1 MRKIL
6 TTIALGVSLLGHAQ
20 SVTAEHL
27 ADVAP
32 DDKAAAR
39 SITLTGTLHRQHR
52 EPGHWVGLNDD
63 FRQLRDLCFNVER
76 LDLSQAQIDTIPDCA
91 FHSMHQLR
99 EVILPSTL
107 KCIGHQAF
115 YACDGLERIEVLA
128 PAPPTVLSNAFGGID
143 LMKVKLSVPDS
154 AFEAYAHRP
163 GWSSFFRPVERR
175 NTPVFTSLDG
185 LLPIPERVEQLS
197 DTFDPNAAITTRINP
212 ALPAE
217 GYHLRA
223 LGDSIIIEG
232 GDAAGIFYGRM
243 TLLQLLPRR
252 TFDPFHP
259 DDSRIDALAETGHI
273 DEQARPLGFDI
284 VDAPRTPIRE
294 LMIDP
299 ARIFIPFDD
308 LKGFVAEMARYKM
321 NTLHLHLVD
330 DQAWRIEIK
339 AYPELTE
346 RSSFR
351 VGMDDMLRPIGGY
364 YTQDQ
369 MRELCAYAAQYHVT
383 IVPEIELPGHEV
395 AAIHAFPWL
404 TCQQDV
410 LPLRT
415 TCGVSNELLCP
426 SRETTYTF
434 LSTVLRELADVFP
447 GPYVHLGGDEAGN
460 PALDCWTHCP
470 SCQALKA
477 ELFEKDGKPAADLV
491 GKREGNWRLQQYM
504 FDRVIALLRDE
515 LGKTPMFWYETDF
528 RQIQPGCIT
537 FAWRHGL
544 TQAAIDAAMRCDAKI
559 ILCPGEHCYLDYP
572 MGYNDMPEV
581 NWGMPTTTLEQTYS
595 LDPAWGNGSEFEDR
609 CLMGVAGTLWTECIP
624 STERLYYMAYP
635 RALALAEAGWS
646 QQSRRSWADFR
657 HRAFEVSLNQL
668 RRGICTDW
676 KYITTYDP
684 AVAKPRRAL
693 QRQQKNLSRR

>member
-6 TTIALGVSLLGHAQ
+6 TTLALGVTLMGHAQ
-20 SVTAEHL
+20 SVIAKDESLSITAEHITTVD
-27 ADVAP
+27 AEA
-32 DDKAAAR
+32 KAAAH
-39 SITLTGTLHRQHR
+39 SITLTGTLHRALR
-52 EPGHWVGLNDD
+52 GPGHWFGLNDD
-63 FRQLRDLCFNVER
+63 FRQLRDLCFRVEH

-99 EVILPSTL
+99 EVILPPTL
-107 KCIGHQAF
+107 KHIGRQAF
-115 YACDGLERIEVLA
+115 YACDALEKVEFRGQR
-128 PAPPTVLSNAFGGID
+128 PTIDPYAFGATPFADWSAPSREPLDYESAFPILPVPQELTLIGGTFNTGA
-143 LMKVKLSVPDS
+143 KVK
-154 AFEAYAHRP
+154 
-163 GWSSFFRPVERR
+163 
-175 NTPVFTSLDG
+175 
-185 LLPIPERVEQLS
+185 
-197 DTFDPNAAITTRINP
+197 TRINP
-212 ALPAE
+212 ALPPE
-217 GYHLRA
+217 GYRIRA
-223 LGDSIIIEG
+223 KGKKVLIEG
-232 GDAAGIFYGRM
+232 GDEAGIFYGRM
-243 TLLQLLPRR
+243 TLEQIYNYA
-252 TFDPFHP
+252 
-259 DDSRIDALAETGHI
+259 DSRAEGLTHCLHGNGP
-273 DEQARPLGFDI
+273 DRTLPAFDI

-299 ARIFIPFDD
+299 ARIFIPFED
-308 LKGFVAEMARYKM
+308 LKGFVVEMARYKM

-364 YTQDQ
+364 YTQEQ
-369 MRELCAYAAQYHVT
+369 MRELCAFAAQYHVT

-395 AAIHAFPWL
+395 AAIHALPWL
-404 TCQQDV
+404 TCSPPLTPPDWEEDSKMQTAKHDT

-415 TCGVSNELLCP
+415 ICGVSNELLCP
-426 SRETTYTF
+426 SSERTYEF

-460 PALDCWTHCP
+460 PPLNCWKDCP
-470 SCQALKA
+470 SCQELLKKLVEDSA
-477 ELFEKDGKPAADLV
+477 EASQPSTQSGGDG
-491 GKREGNWRLQQYM
+491 EGLWRLQQYM

-528 RQIQPGCIT
+528 REIQPGCIT

-544 TQAAIDAAMRCDAKI
+544 TQAAIDAAKRCDAKI

-581 NWGMPTTTLEQTYS
+581 NWGMPTTTLEQTYR
-595 LDPAWGNGSEFEDR
+595 LDPSWGNGNYTKSDGSEGNFERD

-635 RALALAEAGWS
+635 RALALAEVGWS
-646 QQSRRSWADFR
+646 QQTRRLWSDFQR
-657 HRAFEVSLNQL
+657 RAAIISHDQL
-668 RRGICTDW
+668 RRGICTDQN
-676 KYITTYDP
+676 Y
-684 AVAKPRRAL
+684 
-693 QRQQKNLSRR
+693 

>member
-1 MRKIL
+1 M
-6 TTIALGVSLLGHAQ
+6 GHAQ
-20 SVTAEHL
+20 SVTAEHITSVD
-27 ADVAP
+27 AEA
-32 DDKAAAR
+32 KAAAR
-39 SITLTGTLHRQHR
+39 DITLTGSLRRAQR
-52 EPGHWVGLNDD
+52 GPGHWVGLNDD

-76 LDLSQAQIDTIPDCA
+76 LDLSQATIDTIPDCA

-99 EVILPSTL
+99 EVILPPTL
-107 KCIGHQAF
+107 KYIGHQAF
-115 YACDGLERIEVLA
+115 YGCDSLKRIEVRTA
-128 PAPPTVLSNAFGGID
+128 EPPTTGSYAFGGVD
-143 LMKVKLSVPDS
+143 LLKVQLSVPR
-154 AFEAYAHRP
+154 EAYAAYAKSLA
-163 GWSSFFRPVERR
+163 WSGFFKPADAASV
-175 NTPVFTSLDG
+175 PAFSLDN
-185 LLPIPERVEQLS
+185 LIPIPERVEHL
-197 DTFDPNAAITTRINP
+197 DGTFDPYAPITTRINP
-212 ALPAE
+212 ALSAE
-217 GYHLRA
+217 GYRLRA
-223 LGDSIIIEG
+223 QGDSIIIEG
-232 GDAAGIFYGRM
+232 GDEAGLFYGRM
-243 TLLQLLPRR
+243 TLDQVLPSVSADVFR
-252 TFDPFHP
+252 DA
-259 DDSRIDALAETGHI
+259 SRNTALAPTHCLRGNVPDRMLPAFE
-273 DEQARPLGFDI
+273 I

-299 ARIFIPFDD
+299 ARIFIPFEE
-308 LKGFVAEMARYKM
+308 LKGFVVEMARYKL

-346 RSSFR
+346 KSSFR
-351 VGMDDMLRPIGGY
+351 VGMDDMLRPIEGY
-364 YTQDQ
+364 YTQEQ
-369 MRELCAYAAQYHVT
+369 MRELCAFAAQYHVT

-404 TCQQDV
+404 TCQQDT

-426 SRETTYTF
+426 SSERTYEF
-434 LSTVLRELADVFP
+434 LSTVLRELSTVFP

-460 PALDCWTHCP
+460 PALDCWTHCAD
-470 SCQALKA
+470 CQALKA
-477 ELFEKDGKPAADLV
+477 KLFKQDGLTDPSERQPAS
-491 GKREGNWRLQQYM
+491 GREGNWRLQQYM

-544 TQAAIDAAMRCDAKI
+544 TQAAIDAAKRCDAKI

-581 NWGMPTTTLEQTYS
+581 NWGMPTTTLQQTYR
-595 LDPAWGNGSEFEDR
+595 LDPAWGNGDYTKPDGSEGRSTTEEALGEVKNFERD

-646 QQSRRSWADFR
+646 QQSRRSWADFER
-657 HRAFEVSLNQL
+657 RSAVVCSDML
-668 RRGICTDW
+668 RRGICVDY
-676 KYITTYDP
+676 KFN
-684 AVAKPRRAL
+684 ACENVKM
-693 QRQQKNLSRR
+693 

>member
-1 MRKIL
+1 MREIL
-6 TTIALGVSLLGHAQ
+6 TTIALGVTLMGHAQ
-20 SVTAEHL
+20 SVTVQGESLSITAEHIT
-27 ADVAP
+27 AVDAEA
-32 DDKAAAR
+32 KAAAR
-39 SITLTGTLHRQHR
+39 EITLTGTLRRAHR
-52 EPGHWVGLNDD
+52 EPGRWVGLNDD
-63 FRQLRDLCFNVER
+63 FRQLRDLCFNLER

-99 EVILPSTL
+99 EVILPPTL
-107 KCIGHQAF
+107 RHIGCQAF
-115 YACDGLERIEVLA
+115 YACDALEKVEFRGER
-128 PAPPTVLSNAFGGID
+128 PTMDAYAFGATRFADWSAPEQG
-143 LMKVKLSVPDS
+143 SVPYES
-154 AFEAYAHRP
+154 AFP
-163 GWSSFFRPVERR
+163 ILPVPQEL
-175 NTPVFTSLDG
+175 TLIGGTFTTG
-185 LLPIPERVEQLS
+185 AKV
-197 DTFDPNAAITTRINP
+197 TTRINP

-217 GYHLRA
+217 GYHIRA
-223 LGDSIIIEG
+223 KGKKVLIEG
-232 GDAAGIFYGRM
+232 GDEAGIFYGRM
-243 TLLQLLPRR
+243 TLEQIYSYAESRAADLTNCLHGNGPDFTLP
-252 TFDPFHP
+252 
-259 DDSRIDALAETGHI
+259 AV
-273 DEQARPLGFDI
+273 DI

-308 LKGFVAEMARYKM
+308 LKDFVVEMARYKL

-364 YTQDQ
+364 YTQEQ
-369 MRELCAYAAQYHVT
+369 MRELCHFAAQYHVT

-395 AAIHAFPWL
+395 AAIHALPWL
-404 TCQQDV
+404 TCQQDT

-426 SRETTYTF
+426 SSERTYEF

-460 PALDCWTHCP
+460 PPLNCWKNCP
-470 SCQALKA
+470 SCQELLKKLVEESA
-477 ELFEKDGKPAADLV
+477 EASQPSTQSGGDGGGL
-491 GKREGNWRLQQYM
+491 WRLQQYM

-528 RQIQPGCIT
+528 REIQPGCIT

-544 TQAAIDAAMRCDAKI
+544 TQAAIDAAKRCDAKI

-581 NWGMPTTTLEQTYS
+581 NWGMPTTTLEQTYR
-595 LDPAWGNGSEFEDR
+595 LDPAWGNGDYTATDGCVKNFERD

-624 STERLYYMAYP
+624 TTERLYYMAYP

-646 QQSRRSWADFR
+646 QQSRRSWDDFKRRADVIS
-657 HRAFEVSLNQL
+657 RAQL
-668 RRGICTDW
+668 RRGVCVDH
-676 KYITTYDP
+676 
-684 AVAKPRRAL
+684 
-693 QRQQKNLSRR
+693 NF

>member
-1 MRKIL
+1 MREIL
-6 TTIALGVSLLGHAQ
+6 TTIALGVTLMGHAQ
-20 SVTAEHL
+20 SVIAQGESLSITAEHIT
-27 ADVAP
+27 AVDAEA
-32 DDKAAAR
+32 KAAAR
-39 SITLTGTLHRQHR
+39 EITLTGTLRRAHR
-52 EPGHWVGLNDD
+52 EPGRWVGLNDD
-63 FRQLRDLCFNVER
+63 FRQLRDLCFRVER

-99 EVILPSTL
+99 EVILPPTL
-107 KCIGHQAF
+107 RHIGSQAF
-115 YACDGLERIEVLA
+115 YACDALEKVEFRGERPMMDA
-128 PAPPTVLSNAFGGID
+128 YAFGATRFADWSAPEQG
-143 LMKVKLSVPDS
+143 SVPYES
-154 AFEAYAHRP
+154 AFP
-163 GWSSFFRPVERR
+163 ILPVPREL
-175 NTPVFTSLDG
+175 TLIGGTFTTG
-185 LLPIPERVEQLS
+185 AKV
-197 DTFDPNAAITTRINP
+197 TTRINP
-212 ALPAE
+212 SLPAE
-217 GYHLRA
+217 GYHIRA
-223 LGDSIIIEG
+223 KGKKVLIEG
-232 GDAAGIFYGRM
+232 GDEAGIFYGRM
-243 TLLQLLPRR
+243 TLEQIYSYAESKTADLTNCLHGNGPDFTLP
-252 TFDPFHP
+252 
-259 DDSRIDALAETGHI
+259 AV
-273 DEQARPLGFDI
+273 DI

-308 LKGFVAEMARYKM
+308 LKGFVVEMARYKL

-364 YTQDQ
+364 YTQEQ
-369 MRELCAYAAQYHVT
+369 MRELCQFAAQHHVT

-395 AAIHAFPWL
+395 AAIHALPWL
-404 TCQQDV
+404 TCQQDT

-426 SRETTYTF
+426 SSERTYEF

-460 PALDCWTHCP
+460 PPLNCWKDCP
-470 SCQALKA
+470 SCQELLKKLVEDSALSEA
-477 ELFEKDGKPAADLV
+477 SQPSPQSGGDGGGL
-491 GKREGNWRLQQYM
+491 WRLQQYM

-528 RQIQPGCIT
+528 REIQPGCIT

-544 TQAAIDAAMRCDAKI
+544 TQAAIDAAKRCDAKI

-581 NWGMPTTTLEQTYS
+581 NWGMPTTTLEQTYR
-595 LDPAWGNGSEFEDR
+595 LDPAWGNGDYTIADPEHPGQTLDRNFERD

-646 QQSRRSWADFR
+646 QQSRRSWDDFQR
-657 HRAFEVSLNQL
+657 RAAIISRAQL
-668 RRGICTDW
+668 RRGVCVD
-676 KYITTYDP
+676 
-684 AVAKPRRAL
+684 
-693 QRQQKNLSRR
+693 QNF

>member
-1 MRKIL
+1 MREIL
-6 TTIALGVSLLGHAQ
+6 TTIALGVTLMGHAQ
-20 SVTAEHL
+20 SVIAQGESLSITAEHIT
-27 ADVAP
+27 AVDAEA
-32 DDKAAAR
+32 KAAAR
-39 SITLTGTLHRQHR
+39 EITLTGTLCRAHR
-52 EPGHWVGLNDD
+52 EPGRWVGLNDD
-63 FRQLRDLCFNVER
+63 FRQLRDLCFRVER

-99 EVILPSTL
+99 EVILPPTL
-107 KCIGHQAF
+107 QHIGSQAF
-115 YACDGLERIEVLA
+115 YACDALEKVEFRGER
-128 PAPPTVLSNAFGGID
+128 PTIDAYAFGATRFADWSAPEQGSVPYESAFPI
-143 LMKVKLSVPDS
+143 LPVPQELTLIGGTFTTGAKVK
-154 AFEAYAHRP
+154 
-163 GWSSFFRPVERR
+163 
-175 NTPVFTSLDG
+175 
-185 LLPIPERVEQLS
+185 
-197 DTFDPNAAITTRINP
+197 TRINP

-217 GYHLRA
+217 GYHIRA
-223 LGDSIIIEG
+223 KGKKVLIEG
-232 GDAAGIFYGRM
+232 GDEAGIFYGRM
-243 TLLQLLPRR
+243 TLEQIFSYAESKTADLTNCLHGNGPDFTLP
-252 TFDPFHP
+252 
-259 DDSRIDALAETGHI
+259 AV
-273 DEQARPLGFDI
+273 DI

-308 LKGFVAEMARYKM
+308 LKDFVVEMARYKL

-364 YTQDQ
+364 YTQEQ
-369 MRELCAYAAQYHVT
+369 MRELCHFAAQYHVT

-395 AAIHAFPWL
+395 AAIHALPWL
-404 TCQQDV
+404 TCQQDT

-426 SRETTYTF
+426 SSERTYEF
-434 LSTVLRELADVFP
+434 LTTVLRELADVFP

-460 PALDCWTHCP
+460 PPLNCWKDCS
-470 SCQALKA
+470 SCQELLKKLVEESA
-477 ELFEKDGKPAADLV
+477 EASQPSTQSGGDGGGL
-491 GKREGNWRLQQYM
+491 WRLQQYM

-528 RQIQPGCIT
+528 REIQPGCIT

-544 TQAAIDAAMRCDAKI
+544 TQAAIDAAKRCDAKI

-581 NWGMPTTTLEQTYS
+581 NWGMPTTTLEQTYR
-595 LDPAWGNGSEFEDR
+595 LDPAWGNGDYTATDGCVKNFERD

-624 STERLYYMAYP
+624 TTERLYYMAYP

-646 QQSRRSWADFR
+646 QQSRRSWDDFKR
-657 HRAFEVSLNQL
+657 RAAIISRAQL
-668 RRGICTDW
+668 RRGVCVDH
-676 KYITTYDP
+676 
-684 AVAKPRRAL
+684 
-693 QRQQKNLSRR
+693 NF

>member
-1 MRKIL
+1 M
-6 TTIALGVSLLGHAQ
+6 GHAQ
-20 SVTAEHL
+20 SISAEHITSVG
-27 ADVAP
+27 AEA
-32 DDKAAAR
+32 KAAAR
-39 SITLTGTLHRQHR
+39 SITLTGTLRRAHR
-52 EPGHWVGLNDD
+52 EPGRWVGLNDD
-63 FRQLRDLCFNVER
+63 FRQLRDLCFNLER

-99 EVILPSTL
+99 EVILPPTL

-128 PAPPTVLSNAFGGID
+128 LNPPRVDSYAFGGID
-143 LMKVKLSVPDS
+143 LMKVQLSVPR
-154 AFEAYAHRP
+154 EAYAAYAQ
-163 GWSSFFRPVERR
+163 GQVWSDFFKPSNSVGI
-175 NTPVFTSLDG
+175 PAFSLDNI
-185 LLPIPERVEQLS
+185 LPVPERVEHL
-197 DTFDPNAAITTRINP
+197 DGTFDPCAPITTCINP

-217 GYHLRA
+217 GYRLRA
-223 LGDSIIIEG
+223 LGDSITIEG
-232 GDAAGIFYGRM
+232 GDEAGVFYGRM
-243 TLLQLLPRR
+243 TLQQVLP
-252 TFDPFHP
+252 
-259 DDSRIDALAETGHI
+259 DALRSTDLAPTHCLHGNVPDRMLPAFEI
-273 DEQARPLGFDI
+273 A
-284 VDAPRTPIRE
+284 DAPRTPIRE

-299 ARIFIPFDD
+299 ARIFIPFED
-308 LKGFVAEMARYKM
+308 LKGFVVEMARYKM

-369 MRELCAYAAQYHVT
+369 MRELCAFAAQYHVT

-395 AAIHAFPWL
+395 AAIHALPWL
-404 TCQQDV
+404 TCQQDT

-426 SRETTYTF
+426 SSERTYEF
-434 LSTVLRELADVFP
+434 LSTVLRELAEVFP

-460 PALDCWTHCP
+460 PALDCWTHCEG
-470 SCQALKA
+470 CQALKA
-477 ELFEKDGKPAADLV
+477 ELFRQDGDSEAAKATA

-544 TQAAIDAAMRCDAKI
+544 TQAAIDAAKRCNAKI

-581 NWGMPTTTLEQTYS
+581 NWGMPTTTLEQTYR
-595 LDPAWGNGSEFEDR
+595 LDPAWGNGDYKMPNPSTGSGQAAEGNFERD

-646 QQSRRSWADFR
+646 QQSRRSWADFQR
-657 HRAFEVSLNQL
+657 RAVEVSLDQL
-668 RRGICTDW
+668 RRGICA
-676 KYITTYDP
+676 DP
-684 AVAKPRRAL
+684 
-693 QRQQKNLSRR
+693 KN